1 MTPNQFSNMLP
12 FLLSPSLSHTYAHSF
27 SHIPHPTSGVWTEDN
42 RAYIQYGNSP
52 LQQIRA
58 DFKYWEG
65 HPNLGAC
72 PRGMTSKEGILGIVL
87 PFIIKICT
95 QCLQNR
101 MRNLDYFTSF
111 STVPAGWPVAAVI
124 TFLAKGGL
132 LTALPLSKR
141 TCDPLFPFYF
151 SSPSPTPYRQR
162 RHAHWAKT
170 SLYN

>member
-1 MTPNQFSNMLP
+1 MHT
-12 FLLSPSLSHTYAHSF
+12 LSHTSLTQLQEF
-27 SHIPHPTSGVWTEDN
+27 EQRITEL
-42 RAYIQYGNSP
+42 YIQYGNSP
-52 LQQIRA
+52 LQQIWA

-87 PFIIKICT
+87 PFIIKICA

-124 TFLAKGGL
+124 TFLAKGSL
-132 LTALPLSKR
+132 LTTLPLSKR

-151 SSPSPTPYRQR
+151 SSPSPTPFCQR

-170 SLYN
+170 SLYNWLLDQIPASFSR